1 MNTLIE
7 HLAEAC
13 RTHRVLE
20 KWLVAPSLRVGHQWL
35 DQVALAGTPVVNA
48 RVLTVR
54 SLALQV
60 IGARLAKEGVAVAS
74 PAARRLAVAAAWQDV
89 MRDDGYLGK
98 ARRTPGLLA
107 LAEATI
113 LDLKLAGVGPTGIKT
128 GDFEQ
133 RLKAH
138 ELTAL
143 LGAYQAELDRRGL
156 IDNAD
161 AARLATAELAGNGA
175 AGREIVLLRPGDIRL
190 TAVEQ
195 ALLDAVAGENVVTL
209 AVDEPGGDDSGTD
222 LPVRFV
228 HAAGEANEVRG
239 VLRSCLGEE
248 SSLDTV
254 EVLYTASKPYVSL
267 IYETAQRVFE
277 PDASL
282 DLGIPVTFADGV
294 PARLSR
300 PGRLLA
306 AWHEWIHDGFPQ
318 SGLLRM
324 LQAGLLRSPTDDEG
338 HAVATAGL
346 VRTLRRTGIGFG
358 RDRYRQCLQEHIDSI
373 ERPGSHLQSARA
385 LAGFVKTLI
394 SVSPEPSAFA
404 AVAVTAAKA
413 LLGDHAR
420 VADKLD
426 GLAVQR
432 LGQELD
438 AMTEALDGGTA
449 DPPGFDVWQWLE
461 ELPERITIGG
471 SGPRPGHLHAVPL
484 RGGGHSGRTNTFVLG
499 LDDGRFPSAGR
510 QDPLLLDVERRQVAT
525 SLRTSDVEL
534 HEQLEQF
541 DRLLA
546 GLRGRLTLSFSSRNI
561 DDDRETFAGPVLLA
575 AWRRVSGERDGD
587 HAALMKR
594 LGPAISFAP
603 RDADRCLDSGEWWLY
618 QAAREPRV
626 ENLPELAETAFDHL
640 ARGSAAGA
648 ARASD
653 AFTVYDG
660 LVDEPGPELDPCTP
674 RGPVMSATSGLQA
687 IGKCPLAYFY
697 ARVLKIELP
706 RDVEVDP
713 DEWLDAMQFG
723 TLLHEVLFRFVERL
737 ITDDTWP
744 PEPERDLPVMAA
756 IVESLAD
763 DARRRNP
770 PPNEDAYRRRRRR
783 LDRSAEIFVNEQ
795 ARRAGPGRPVY
806 LEASIGLPT
815 EQRGTDID
823 APDPVEVALPGGGTI
838 RARARIDRIDRVD
851 DGGTHKPP
859 TFVIYDYKSS
869 SKTEPYD
876 PPDLFDKGRLV
887 QHVLYMAVAGAVLGD
902 RFGPDTVVDGFRFM
916 FPGVR
921 THGREVAF
929 GRDVIEPGLEVI
941 RTLCTL
947 PATGVFLAT
956 DDPDDCRYCSYRT
969 ACQAVQRDLRELC
982 EASKRKLDN
991 PANTALKPF
1000 VELRRDG

>member
-13 RTHRVLE
+13 GRHRVQE
-20 KWLVAPSLRVGHQWL
+20 KWLIAPSLRVGHQWL
-35 DQVALAGTPVVNA
+35 DQVTLAGTPVVNV

-60 IGARLAKEGVAVAS
+60 IGPRLAEESLTVAS
-74 PAARRLAVAAAWQDV
+74 PAARRIAVASAWQDV
-89 MRDDGYLGK
+89 MRDDGYLGE

-113 LDLKLAGVGPTGIKT
+113 LDLKLAGVAPEGFKT
-128 GDFEQ
+128 GAFEH
-133 RLKAH
+133 RLKGH

-143 LGAYQAELDRRGL
+143 LGAYQGELDRRGL

-175 AGREIVLLRPGDIRL
+175 AGREIVLLWPEDIRL

-195 ALLDAVAGENVVTL
+195 TLLGAVAGGNVVTL
-209 AVDEPGGDDSGTD
+209 AVDQPGGDDSGKD
-222 LPVRFV
+222 LSVRFV
-228 HAAGEANEVRG
+228 HAVGEANEVRG

-248 SSLDTV
+248 LSLDTV
-254 EVLYTASKPYVSL
+254 EVLYTASDPYVSL
-267 IYETAQRVFE
+267 IYEMAQRVFDPE
-277 PDASL
+277 TSL
-282 DLGIPVTFADGV
+282 DLDIPVTFADGV
-294 PARLSR
+294 PAKLSR

-324 LQAGLLRSPTDDEG
+324 LQAGLLTSPAGDD

-358 RDRYRQCLQEHIDSI
+358 RDRYQQCLQEHIDSI

-385 LAGFVKTLI
+385 LAGFVETLI
-394 SVSPEPSAFA
+394 AVSPEPSASA
-404 AVAVTAAKA
+404 AEAVAAARA

-438 AMTEALDGGTA
+438 SMAEALGGATA
-449 DPPGFDVWQWLE
+449 DPAGFDVWQWLE
-461 ELPERITIGG
+461 ELPDRITIGG
-471 SGPRPGHLHAVPL
+471 SGPRPGHLHAAPL
-484 RGGGHSGRTNTFVLG
+484 RGGGHSGRANTFVLG
-499 LDDGRFPSAGR
+499 LNDGRFPSAGR
-510 QDPLLLDVERRQVAT
+510 QDPLLLDVERRQVAA

-541 DRLLA
+541 DRVLA
-546 GLRGRLTLSFSSRNI
+546 GLRGRLTLSFSSRSL
-561 DDDRETFAGPVLLA
+561 DDDRETFASQVVLS
-575 AWRRVSGERDGD
+575 AWRRVSLERDGD

-594 LGPAISFAP
+594 LDPAISFAP

-626 ENLPELAETAFDHL
+626 ENLPELAGAAFDHL
-640 ARGSAAGA
+640 ARGAAAGT

-660 LVDEPGPELDPCTP
+660 RVDDPGAELDPCDP
-674 RGPVMSATSGLQA
+674 RGPAMSATSGLQA

-706 RDVEVDP
+706 EHVDVNP

-723 TLLHEVLFRFVERL
+723 TLLHDVLFRFVEKL
-737 ITDDTWP
+737 IVDDTWP
-744 PEPERDLPVMAA
+744 PEPERDRPVIAS
-756 IVESLAD
+756 IVQSLAA
-763 DARRRNP
+763 DARRRHP
-770 PPNEDAYRRRRRR
+770 PPNEDAYRRQRRR
-783 LDRSAEIFVNEQ
+783 LDGSAEIFVNEQ
-795 ARRAGPGRPVY
+795 ARQAGPGRPVY

-815 EQRGTDID
+815 EQRSTDID

-851 DGGTHKPP
+851 DGDAPKRP

-869 SKTEPYD
+869 SRTDPYD
-876 PPDLFDKGRLV
+876 PSDLFDKGRLV
-887 QHVLYMAVAGAVLGD
+887 QHVLYMAVAGAVLRD

-929 GRDVIEPGLEVI
+929 GRDVVEPGLEVI
-941 RTLCTL
+941 RTLCAL
-947 PATGVFLAT
+947 PAAGIFPAT
-956 DDPDDCRYCSYRT
+956 DDLADCRYCSYRA
-969 ACQAVQRDLRELC
+969 ACQAVQRDLRDLC
-982 EASKRKLDN
+982 AASKRKIDN
-991 PANTALKPF
+991 PGNTVLKPF